1 MWAGINASVCSAAE
15 KSAVRLSS
23 SRLKLKKKKQPN
35 KLPQKIGYVADLYFV
50 LLSSL
55 MFLQEVGWD
64 LFGQN
69 PPGTKI
75 TFRSSAWDLE
85 VFPGSRVGAGM
96 DFPREVHIGV
106 KHLSQTR
113 GLSWKQWPEAART
126 EMAGRSM
133 RYLITPPRTGKGSNS
148 FGCSSLCFG

>member
-113 GLSWKQWPEAART
+113 GLYWKQWPEAARR